1 MVVAEE
7 VIKGLDRFREDV
19 DAIFKIREVRLADN
33 HEAYA
38 IEARVSIAFDSS
50 IAFHGRILQFD
61 VDSRQKC
68 WNGEIDASEYLELDH
83 ALVYFSKLWLWY
95 TEQILALAEVR
106 SIQDERLDQLRKML
120 AEMKSLLRSY
130 DVTDENMGPQLVTLQ
145 NSALEEH
152 RRGETE
158 PFF

>member
-33 HEAYA
+33 RESYA
-38 IEARVSIAFDSS
+38 IDTGVSVAFDSS
-50 IAFHGRILQFD
+50 IAFHARVLQFD
-61 VDSRQKC
+61 MDSRQKC
-68 WNGEIDASEYLELDH
+68 WNGEIDASEYLELDR

-120 AEMKSLLRSY
+120 TDMKSLLRSY
-130 DVTDENMGPQLVTLQ
+130 DVTDENMGAQLVTLQ

-152 RRGETE
+152 RRGEAE